1 MLISSLRQKHEF
13 QSTRTDR
20 QIFKKPVINLSQS
33 NEIRQPNCLLP
44 PGNSSNSRVR
54 PHPRARGAFA
64 VLKGCGRR
72 CNGEDIIKIIYARD
86 TGYKRKL
93 ANLACKIRRRFVFV
107 YFVIVYSDIRLR
119 RGTTATKRNDCDE
132 VKVTIE
138 VVVKHGTI
146 SSS

>member
-13 QSTRTDR
+13 QSIRTDR
-20 QIFKKPVINLSQS
+20 QIFKKPVINLSRS
-33 NEIRQPNCLLP
+33 NEIRKPSCLLP

-54 PHPRARGAFA
+54 PQPRARGAF
-64 VLKGCGRR
+64 VELKGCGRR

-93 ANLACKIRRRFVFV
+93 ANLACKIRRRFVF
-107 YFVIVYSDIRLR
+107 FVIYMYIYCLLR
-119 RGTTATKRNDCDE
+119 YTVTKRNDGDE

-138 VVVKHGTI
+138 VVVKQGAI